1 MRIGQI
7 AERSGVPTK
16 TIRYY
21 ESVGLLPQPDRTASG
36 YRDYD
41 EPALQRLRFVQ
52 RARSLGFSVRECA
65 NLLALYEDKQRASAE
80 VKAMAREHI
89 AQVDAKIAEL
99 CAMRRTLGELID
111 KCHGDERPDCPI
123 LDDLAESHARR

>member
-7 AERSGVPTK
+7 AKHSGVPAK

-21 ESVGLLPQPDRTASG
+21 ESVSLLPRPDRTASG

-41 EPALQRLRFVQ
+41 DPALQRLRFVQ

-65 NLLALYEDKQRASAE
+65 DLLALYEDKHRASAE
-80 VKAMAREHI
+80 VKAMAREHV
-89 AQVDAKIAEL
+89 AQVEAKIAEL
-99 CAMRRTLGELID
+99 RAMGRTLGELID
-111 KCHGDERPDCPI
+111 KCHGDDRPDCPI
-123 LDDLAESHARR
+123 LIDLAEGGARY

>member
-7 AERSGVPTK
+7 AKHSGVPAK

-21 ESVGLLPQPDRTASG
+21 ESVGLLPRPDRTASG

-65 NLLALYEDKQRASAE
+65 DLLALYEDKHRASAE
-80 VKAMAREHI
+80 VKAMAREHV
-89 AQVDAKIAEL
+89 AQVEAKIAEL
-99 CAMRRTLGELID
+99 RAMRRTLGELID

-123 LDDLAESHARR
+123 LDDLAEGGARH

>member
-1 MRIGQI
+1 MRIGQV
-7 AERSGVPTK
+7 AKRSGVPTK

-36 YRDYD
+36 YRDYN

-65 NLLALYEDKQRASAE
+65 NLLALYEDKHRASAE
-80 VKAMAREHI
+80 VKAMAREHV

-99 CAMRRTLGELID
+99 RTMRRTLGELID

-123 LDDLAESHARR
+123 LDDLAEGGERT

>member
-21 ESVGLLPQPDRTASG
+21 ESVGLLPRPDRTASG

-65 NLLALYEDKQRASAE
+65 NLLALYEDKKRASAE
-80 VKAMAREHI
+80 VKGLAREHV
-89 AQVDAKIAEL
+89 AQIDAKMAEL
-99 CAMRRTLGELID
+99 RSMRCTLGELID

-123 LDDLAESHARR
+123 LDDLAEGSGRR

>member
-21 ESVGLLPQPDRTASG
+21 ESVGLLPRPDRTESG

-52 RARSLGFSVRECA
+52 RARSLGFSVREH
-65 NLLALYEDKQRASAE
+65 
-80 VKAMAREHI
+80 V
-89 AQVDAKIAEL
+89 AQIDAKMAEL
-99 CAMRRTLGELID
+99 RSMRCTLGELID

-123 LDDLAESHARR
+123 LDDLAEGSGRR

>member
-7 AERSGVPTK
+7 AKHSGVPAK

-21 ESVGLLPQPDRTASG
+21 ESVGLLPRPDRTASG

-65 NLLALYEDKQRASAE
+65 DLLALYEDKHRASAE
-80 VKAMAREHI
+80 VKAMAREHV
-89 AQVDAKIAEL
+89 ARVEAKIAEL
-99 CAMRRTLGELID
+99 RAMRRTLGELVD
-111 KCHGDERPDCPI
+111 KCHGDDRPNCPI
-123 LDDLAESHARR
+123 LDDLAEGGAKH

>member
-41 EPALQRLRFVQ
+41 EPALQRLCFVQ

-65 NLLALYEDKQRASAE
+65 NLLALYDDKQRASAE
-80 VKAMAREHI
+80 VKAMAREHV

-99 CAMRRTLGELID
+99 RAMRRTLGELID